1 MQFYLSWCSWHLT
14 YILLPKLSLAVAQPQ
29 LYCINIVT
37 ISSIMMW
44 RHQCEKLH
52 SSKIMLKALCS
63 RLRSDSSVGRL
74 PRLTCQQACSLVSF
88 VCDVCSCLN
97 ISGSC
102 CQCSCLSWQ
111 SRIRAPHEVL
121 VLKRASWD
129 LGVLGYLSL
138 LGKHALHIHS
148 DRVCHAS
155 FLAAQLSI
163 AAVAA

>member
-52 SSKIMLKALCS
+52 SSKIMLNALCS

-74 PRLTCQQACSLVSF
+74 PRLTCQQAWFRLF
-88 VCDVCSCLN
+88 VMCAAAST
-97 ISGSC
+97 SA
-102 CQCSCLSWQ
+102 
-111 SRIRAPHEVL
+111 AP
-121 VLKRASWD
+121 
-129 LGVLGYLSL
+129 
-138 LGKHALHIHS
+138 
-148 DRVCHAS
+148 
-155 FLAAQLSI
+155 AANAPS
-163 AAVAA
+163 